1 MKRNVELYQNR
12 SDRLKLEGETENM
25 GLDAPSDGEHFFLM
39 MMMVKKTANIV
50 INIIIINNIIMLT
63 ISARG

>member
-25 GLDAPSDGEHFFLM
+25 GLDAHSDGERFFVM

-50 INIIIINNIIMLT
+50 INIIIMLT
-63 ISARG
+63 ISVRG